1 MAVPD
6 FNLVAT
12 ITIPKSSDLPPV
24 SSWPVHPTS
33 SDLKAYY
40 LIPVDSGPEG
50 FGREIDKNYVSPYL
64 SIPSNLPG
72 NGASNI
78 TELTLVYSIADG
90 VINGPL
96 GRMAHRFIP
105 RNAEHDTVSRVIKI
119 NGFSANIDK
128 SEWGD
133 FGTGSIDNP
142 IPEMPGAGL
151 YIQCYGGEDTSETD
165 VSLSQFPANWSVP
178 IVIEIYARTDVIAGA
193 EFWDHFRN
201 CHEVV

>member
-1 MAVPD
+1 MAEPD

-12 ITIPKSSDLPPV
+12 ITIPKASDLPPAT
-24 SSWPVHPTS
+24 SWPFLPDSTTQR
-33 SDLKAYY
+33 AYY
-40 LIPVDSGPEG
+40 LIPYESGPDG
-50 FGREIDKNYVSPYL
+50 WGRDVDKNYVSPYL
-64 SIPSNLPG
+64 SIPSNLPS

-78 TELTLVYSIADG
+78 TELTLIYNTTDALVAG
-90 VINGPL
+90 NTARL
-96 GRMAHRFIP
+96 AHRFIP
-105 RNAEHDTVSRVIKI
+105 RNSEHDTVSRVIKV

-142 IPEMPGAGL
+142 IPEIPGAGL
-151 YIQCYGGEDTSETD
+151 YIQCNGGEDTSETNI
-165 VSLSQFPANWSVP
+165 SMSQFPPNWSVP

-193 EFWDHFRN
+193 EFWDGFRN